1 MNDFIELRRLIVIA
15 LKRWW
20 LIVLMTALAASLGY
34 SISRIQTPVYQA
46 TATMLIGQIFQS
58 TSPDRADIQTSEAL
72 AQTYAD
78 IAHRQL
84 VLQEVVETLG
94 LNVTWQS
101 LRKRV
106 QVESITGTQL
116 LQVRVEADS
125 PEVARR
131 IADEVAN
138 QLILLRSADGEGGE
152 SDSGQSFI
160 RQQITNLEE
169 RINSSQERVKGI
181 VSDIAV
187 LHERVQS
194 FQGTDNSTLK

>member
-20 LIVLMTALAASLGY
+20 LILLMAALGASLGY
-34 SISRIQTPVYQA
+34 SISRIQTRVYQA

-58 TSPDRADIQTSEAL
+58 TSPDRADVQTSEAL

-84 VLQEVVETLG
+84 VLQGVVEALD

-106 QVESITGTQL
+106 QVESVTGTQL

-138 QLILLRSADGEGGE
+138 QLILLRSANGEGGE
-152 SDSGQSFI
+152 TDSGQSFI
-160 RQQITNLEE
+160 HQQVLDLEE
-169 RINSSQERVKGI
+169 RINS
-181 VSDIAV
+181 
-187 LHERVQS
+187 
-194 FQGTDNSTLK
+194 